1 MSKVKEKAEA
11 WGRRLSGSMNML
23 AWLYDT
29 AERGDAQDALRNHG
43 AYSLLG
49 LGDYEVRLG
58 YKKGPRIGERYTVTL
73 ECRRKTV
80 MQCNGPDLKELAKT
94 MMRTL
99 VDNMA
104 EQARSIWAEDVE
116 Q

>member
-1 MSKVKEKAEA
+1 MSNVKEKAED
-11 WGRRLSGSMNML
+11 WGRRLSESMNML

-29 AERGDAQDALRNHG
+29 AERGDAQDALRRHG
-43 AYSLLG
+43 EYSLLG
-49 LGDYEVRLG
+49 LGDYVVRLG
-58 YKKGPRIGERYTVTL
+58 FKKGPRIGERYTVAL
-73 ECRRKTV
+73 ECMRKTV
-80 MQCNGPDLKELAKT
+80 MQSNGPDLKELAKT

-104 EQARSIWAEDVE
+104 GQARSIWAEDME